1 MRRSLLPT
9 CIDRE
14 SRYWVAICVGYVV
27 DPSRSPRESYTL
39 LNASDQVR
47 VSVRSLLLVRQT
59 PRVGGHSHQ
68 TSASGL

>member
-47 VSVRSLLLVRQT
+47 VSVRSLLLVRHHVWGATVTKRLRQ
-59 PRVGGHSHQ
+59 V
-68 TSASGL
+68 